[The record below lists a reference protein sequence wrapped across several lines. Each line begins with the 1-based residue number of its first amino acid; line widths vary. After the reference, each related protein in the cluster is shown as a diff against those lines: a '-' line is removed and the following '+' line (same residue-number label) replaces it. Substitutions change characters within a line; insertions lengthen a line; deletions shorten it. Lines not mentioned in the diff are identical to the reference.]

1 MKVQIEWKDG
11 DAWRQVKVEVSYSSN
26 GNYWFQHNG
35 IIYVFPTLKDGT
47 PVVMKAGSKWIRV
60 GRVIHNYIFLGDGL
74 SWSETNELKFKAEM
88 KWEKPI
94 FEEVKA

>member
-1 MKVQIEWKDG
+1 
-11 DAWRQVKVEVSYSSN
+11 
-26 GNYWFQHNG
+26 
-35 IIYVFPTLKDGT
+35 
-47 PVVMKAGSKWIRV
+47 MKAGDKWIPG

-74 SWSETNELKFKAEM
+74 SWSETNEQKFKAEM